1 MLHLPMAALIQVVAS
16 NPTPFEWA
24 SQHLHLIAWPTIV
37 FLVGKT
43 TWYAAKFFTETKQKV
58 DTTIGQINTMATN
71 HFPHMEKAL
80 LNMDKNIRRLAQHTT
95 GDADVIEN

>member
-1 MLHLPMAALIQVVAS
+1 MFHLALTALLQVTAN

-37 FLVGKT
+37 FFVGKVA
-43 TWYAAKFFTETKQKV
+43 WSGAKFFTETKTKV

-80 LNMDKNIRRLAQHTT
+80 LNMDKNIRRMAQHQT

>member
-1 MLHLPMAALIQVVAS
+1 MFHLEAALIQAVAS

-37 FLVGKT
+37 FLIGKT
-43 TWYAAKFFTETKQKV
+43 AWVTAKFFTETKAKV

-80 LNMDKNIRRLAQHTT
+80 LNMDKNIRRMAQHQT

>member
-1 MLHLPMAALIQVVAS
+1 MLHLFLQTAIQVAIN

-24 SQHLHLIAWPTIV
+24 SQHLHLVAWPTIV
-37 FLVGKT
+37 FLVGKA
-43 TWYAAKFFTETKQKV
+43 TWVTAKFFTETKQKV

-71 HFPHMEKAL
+71 HFPHMERAL
-80 LNMDKNIRRLAQHTT
+80 LNMDKNIRRLTQHTT